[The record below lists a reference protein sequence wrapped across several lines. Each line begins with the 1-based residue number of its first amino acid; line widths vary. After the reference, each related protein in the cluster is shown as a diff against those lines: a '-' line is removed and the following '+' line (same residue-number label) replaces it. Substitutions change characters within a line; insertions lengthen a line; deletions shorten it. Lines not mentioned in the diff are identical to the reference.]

1 MKILLK
7 KDRRTI
13 EFVDGID
20 KLNANDVMVN
30 TLEVELESPLLHGE
44 TLWVTFEKKEARLE
58 MTKPI
63 LATNEYKVTVP
74 AGVIKVP
81 GEWSLQLLIKR
92 YDAVSKNLVSR
103 QASIMVTFT
112 VENGLYVDDEM
123 DLANNGSLA
132 SLYSIADKNTQEL
145 PLTLQHLMDFTN
157 QPFYASD
164 GSLAV
169 EKSGITYN
177 DLMAKLKGDAD
188 TLTLADIVTTWKRE
202 AFNRDARVG
211 DEFFGTARTK
221 DDYIV
226 GLNCKVIKVD
236 ESEERKGRPYW
247 GVTDV
252 EIIRYPDKE
261 IALVSNITL
270 EFSKTYAEIVAL
282 TNAGADVDSFPVDG
296 LNRRPNIGERFFAV
310 CTSGDKYGFGMTAEV
325 VGFATAAEGREYAVF
340 KCIEVVLLAGSTI
353 PKQVKELQRR
363 MSKIDGGEGES
374 EGEGEESTAII
385 PLVLNN
391 SIALGDIKVEV
402 TSSFSV
408 DITQFNRKPAKY
420 EYFVAIAY
428 DVLGNSYAIRA
439 AVRSVSTDSV
449 SCRITKVNIL
459 HDEERLSKA
468 VDKTG
473 DTMTGPLTVSNVDGS
488 VSYQA
493 DRLHQA
499 TGHSERSIF
508 LPPIRENTPTEENPS
523 AGYLDETLVARSEID
538 PLEAKLDTVEGI
550 AKGAQIAE
558 SFTSY
563 EMMVN
568 TLMGEFL
575 GGSDGLTELK
585 YKKGQSIY
593 IETVDVPD
601 LWVSRVEEDNFN
613 PYLYTTDAAIV
624 SALATNGYIQ
634 VGHYRLA
641 QLETGKV
648 NLEGIPEN
656 IQDGSGNGA
665 IQQIADGVADGFD
678 FTDKNPNATALDPSL
693 TGIIPY
699 GATGDFANAFGGK
712 SAAIGK
718 RSHAEGTTTIAKG
731 KYSHAEGDNSVALED
746 DSHAEGNT
754 TVSKGNGAHAE
765 GRLTVAEGDFSHAE
779 GLETR
784 AVEYSTHAEGVKTRA
799 TKQGAHAEGYDT
811 TAGGNF
817 SHAEG
822 EYSKTEA
829 EGAHAEGYDTTASGS
844 FSHSEGYNTT
854 ASGSCSHA
862 EGNNTTASGS
872 YSHAGGCYTIASG
885 DYSYAEG
892 NTTRATGK
900 HSHTAGYNTT
910 ASGDCAYAD
919 GNTTE
924 ASGNHSHASGYQTKA
939 IAAEQF
945 VVGRWNKPS
954 EDNLFEVGAGWSEET
969 RRNAFEVKSNG
980 TAYAGGKKLLM
991 EGDNVG
997 SGGTLYWHTV
1007 KGTFDDTAFTM
1018 QEDIEFTIT
1027 FLSSSSNCPT
1037 NTSEFA
1043 NLINS
1048 LGGDLKFYYGDAN
1061 SNGDWTLFATGKGGG
1076 YTRVASQFVAIR
1088 TVRVYNGNVFIDVC
1102 FTASGFDAQIKSIT
1116 SHTKIPV

>member
-157 QPFYASD
+157 QPFYASG

-188 TLTLADIVTTWKRE
+188 TLTLADVVTTWKRE

-325 VGFATAAEGREYAVF
+325 VSFATDAEGREYAVF

-374 EGEGEESTAII
+374 EGEGEGEEETTTIV
-385 PLVLNN
+385 PLVLND
-391 SIALGDIKVEV
+391 SISFSDRIVKV
-402 TSSFSV
+402 TTLFSV
-408 DITQFNRKPAKY
+408 DITKFNRKPVTN
-420 EYFVAIAY
+420 ELFVAIAY
-428 DVLGNSYAIRA
+428 DVQGNSYAIRA

-473 DTMTGPLTVSNVDGS
+473 DTMTGPLTVSNADGSES
-488 VSYQA
+488 VSYLA
-493 DRLHQA
+493 NGLHQA
-499 TGHSERSIF
+499 TGHSERSIY
-508 LPPIRENTPTEENPS
+508 LPPIRENEPTEENPS

-538 PLEAKLDTVEGI
+538 TLETKLDTVEGI

-568 TLMGEFL
+568 TLIGEML

-656 IQDGSGNGA
+656 IEDGSGSGA
-665 IQQIADGVADGFD
+665 IQQVADGVADGLD
-678 FTDKNPNATALDPSL
+678 FTARNPNAIELDNSL
-693 TGIIPY
+693 AGVLPY
-699 GATGDFANAFGGK
+699 GATGDFSASFGGK
-712 SAAIGK
+712 SIAIGK
-718 RSHAEGTTTIAKG
+718 RSMAVGNKTVAKGEESLAAGYQCVTLGSGSFAIGTNTTALGEVSSSFGHSTIAKG
-731 KYSHAEGDNSVALED
+731 EASFAEGFNTI
-746 DSHAEGNT
+746 AEG
-754 TVSKGNGAHAE
+754 
-765 GRLTVAEGDFSHAE
+765 
-779 GLETR
+779 
-784 AVEYSTHAEGVKTRA
+784 
-799 TKQGAHAEGYDT
+799 
-811 TAGGNF
+811 TA
-817 SHAEG
+817 
-822 EYSKTEA
+822 
-829 EGAHAEGYDTTASGS
+829 
-844 FSHSEGYNTT
+844 
-854 ASGSCSHA
+854 
-862 EGNNTTASGS
+862 
-872 YSHAGGCYTIASG
+872 SHAGGGSTVAKG
-885 DYSYAEG
+885 QYSYAG
-892 NTTRATGK
+892 
-900 HSHTAGYNTT
+900 GYNTLAGYDNQT
-910 ASGDCAYAD
+910 VIGHFNDNNQENIFEIGNGDD
-919 GNTTE
+919 SLGE
-924 ASGNHSHASGYQTKA
+924 
-939 IAAEQF
+939 E
-945 VVGRWNKPS
+945 GRS
-954 EDNLFEVGAGWSEET
+954 
-969 RRNAFEVKSNG
+969 NAFEVRKDGSA
-980 TAYAGGKKLLM
+980 AYVGGKKLLT
-991 EGDNVG
+991 EDDSG
-997 SGGTLYWHTV
+997 SGGGTKLYKHT
-1007 KGTFDDTAFTM
+1007 
-1018 QEDIEFTIT
+1018 
-1027 FLSSSSNCPT
+1027 
-1037 NTSEFA
+1037 
-1043 NLINS
+1043 
-1048 LGGDLKFYYGDAN
+1048 LGGFEFELSIYPPEAMM
-1061 SNGDWTLFATGKGGG
+1061 
-1076 YTRVASQFVAIR
+1076 Q
-1088 TVRVYNGNVFIDVC
+1088 
-1102 FTASGFDAQIKSIT
+1102 AQIVVVSTRSNAYLNAGEVYEDYVNGATIRLIVRSLRDGSYGAEPCIYIDPTGFIAFNDDKVGFPIDEDNFT
-1116 SHTKIPV
+1116 VTDTVMEI